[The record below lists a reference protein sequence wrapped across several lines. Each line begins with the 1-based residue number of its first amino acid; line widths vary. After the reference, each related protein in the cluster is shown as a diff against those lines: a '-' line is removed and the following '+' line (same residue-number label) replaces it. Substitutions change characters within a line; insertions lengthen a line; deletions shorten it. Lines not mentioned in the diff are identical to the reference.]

1 MLELPFTVRLPRIVA
16 SPTERTT
23 AATDVLL
30 AAQSFAYAADL
41 LRRVRTP
48 QVDQG
53 KATMW
58 AIAFA
63 NAGTGAVLGAI
74 AHGLE
79 MSPRTNQRIWQPLR
93 LSLSLA
99 VAFFVAGTL
108 YDTVSAAAA
117 RRSLPLLLGG
127 AVVFWWFVPVAQ
139 DSFWPFTLYQGA
151 GMLVALGG
159 YGQQAL
165 RTQDAAALWMLAGV
179 VLSGIAG
186 AVQATP
192 DLHVT
197 AIWEFDANG
206 LYHLIQSAGLA
217 AIQRGVT
224 CSLAE

>member
-1 MLELPFTVRLPRIVA
+1 MPELPFAVRLPRIVA

-30 AAQSFAYAADL
+30 AVQSFAYAADL
-41 LRRVRTP
+41 LRRARTP

-53 KATMW
+53 KATLW

-63 NAGTGAVLGAI
+63 NAGSGAMLGAI
-74 AHGLE
+74 AHGLD

-117 RRSLPLLLGG
+117 RRGLPFMLGG
-127 AVVFWWFVPVAQ
+127 AVVFWRAVPVAQ

-159 YGQQAL
+159 YGRQAL
-165 RTQDAAALWMLAGV
+165 RTQDATALWMLAGV
-179 VLSGIAG
+179 ILSGVAG

-197 AIWEFDANG
+197 AIWEFDQNG
-206 LYHLIQSAGLA
+206 LYHLIQSAGLV

-224 CSLAE
+224 CSLAG